1 MSPKPISYF
10 CAALTTLKKGV
21 RKSQPFERGTPQYKR
36 EKLDIRNQ
44 KT

>member
-10 CAALTTLKKGV
+10 CAALMTFKKGISE
-21 RKSQPFERGTPQYKR
+21 SQKFERGTPQYKR
-36 EKLDIRNQ
+36 GKSDIRNQ